1 MKMIGVG
8 EAQAGLSGLVE
19 QSQKERI
26 VLTRHG
32 KPVALLV
39 GIKGRDL
46 EEVLLTQDAGFRAL
60 IAQRR
65 RDERPGVAHEALLA
79 EAKREVGA
87 RAVNLLETIGNDDKP
102 RRGDERPNMPHETLL
117 AGAKRQ
123 NKVRKRRK

>member
-60 IAQRR
+60 IAERR
-65 RDERPGVAHEALLA
+65 RDERPTVTHEALLA
-79 EAKREVGA
+79 EATREIKA
-87 RAVNLLETIGNDDKP
+87 P
-102 RRGDERPNMPHETLL
+102 
-117 AGAKRQ
+117 
-123 NKVRKRRK
+123 KRRK